1 MNSPREETVY
11 NQIAQIKT
19 AVEQALS
26 EAKALGATAA
36 EAAMSSTSGLSVT
49 TRLGEVET
57 IEFNQDGALGISV
70 YVGNKKGSAST
81 ADLSPDA
88 LQSVVKKAIE
98 IAKYTSEDPCNGIAD
113 KALLEFNPPDLDL
126 FHPWDVSPDEGIAL
140 CQQAEEAALNFDER
154 IINSDGAS
162 FSSHQG
168 LRIYGNS
175 HGLLAGFPRTRH
187 SISCMVIGQ
196 DGEIMERESAYT
208 LSRLQSGLKSAH
220 SVGIEAASETIA
232 KLNSRKVPT
241 GKYPVIF
248 RADIASS
255 LFSHLVSGIGG
266 GALYRKSSFLLDT
279 LGQPI
284 FSDLVNVVERPH
296 ILQGLASSPFD
307 SEGVKTQDRT
317 IIDNGVLQTYLLGT
331 YAARKLNM
339 TATGHAGG
347 IHNWL
352 VSETE
357 PDLAAL
363 LSSMGTGLLV
373 TELMGQGVNTVN
385 GDYSRGAAGFW
396 VENGQIQYPVSEI
409 TIAGNLKDMFKAIA
423 GIGGDFDLRGSVKTG
438 SILIEQMQ
446 VAGN

>member
-1 MNSPREETVY
+1 
-11 NQIAQIKT
+11 
-19 AVEQALS
+19 
-26 EAKALGATAA
+26 
-36 EAAMSSTSGLSVT
+36 
-49 TRLGEVET
+49 
-57 IEFNQDGALGISV
+57 
-70 YVGNKKGSAST
+70 
-81 ADLSPDA
+81 
-88 LQSVVKKAIE
+88 
-98 IAKYTSEDPCNGIAD
+98 
-113 KALLEFNPPDLDL
+113 
-126 FHPWDVSPDEGIAL
+126 
-140 CQQAEEAALNFDER
+140 
-154 IINSDGAS
+154 
-162 FSSHQG
+162 
-168 LRIYGNS
+168 
-175 HGLLAGFPRTRH
+175 
-187 SISCMVIGQ
+187 
-196 DGEIMERESAYT
+196 MERESAYT
-208 LSRLQSGLKSAH
+208 LSRLQSGLKSAQ

-232 KLNSRKVPT
+232 KLNSRKIPT

-284 FSDLVNVVERPH
+284 FSDVVNVVERPH

-307 SEGVKTQDRT
+307 SEGVKTQDCT

-363 LSSMGTGLLV
+363 LNSMGTGLLV